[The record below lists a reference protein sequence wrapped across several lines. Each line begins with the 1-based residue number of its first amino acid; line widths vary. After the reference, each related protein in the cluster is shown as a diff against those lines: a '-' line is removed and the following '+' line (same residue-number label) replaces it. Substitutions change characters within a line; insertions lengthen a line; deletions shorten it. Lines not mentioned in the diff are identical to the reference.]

1 MPDLAQKIY
10 AGSDIFLMPSKS
22 EPCGLSEMV
31 ALRYG
36 TVPIVRETGGLRD
49 SIKDSGDGEGNGF
62 TFANYN
68 AHEMLYTIRRALE
81 GYANKEG
88 WQMLVQRALE
98 SDYSWGRSANEYIRM
113 YKAMLKE

>member
-1 MPDLAQKIY
+1 
-10 AGSDIFLMPSKS
+10 
-22 EPCGLSEMV
+22 
-31 ALRYG
+31 
-36 TVPIVRETGGLRD
+36 
-49 SIKDSGDGEGNGF
+49 
-62 TFANYN
+62 
-68 AHEMLYTIRRALE
+68 MLYTIRRALE